1 MADFAG
7 IEPFSGD
14 SSINA
19 TEWMDRFENFV
30 IFKGFKEQRRTAA
43 LSLLLRDGARR
54 WLGTLPN
61 ETKNSFILLKEAF
74 LQRFKDRSPSWAKV
88 ADLFHRKQNITE
100 DTENFITF
108 MEAEGAK
115 VDLPE
120 QQVFH
125 AVMKGLL
132 PHIRQFVLLQ
142 NPHNLQ
148 ELRDIANRAE
158 AATKETTDT
167 SSLVLE
173 RLQEVQVQIKN
184 LSAAQ
189 IELKSEVQT
198 AVNAAAAVPTR
209 LNSSGDSIG
218 ERWLGDQRGNQ
229 DPIFHQQQYPRNGQ
243 GIQRIR
249 ARHNNEAGL
258 HQFYPEGGYHKS
270 GARQDFSSRYMCYGC
285 GASDHHRSQCPAWQ
299 VICHNCG
306 RRGHYARVC
315 RSVQTGQSFFSPR

>member
-14 SSINA
+14 SSVNA

-43 LSLLLRDGARR
+43 LSLLLRGGAQR
-54 WLGTLPN
+54 WLATLPGD
-61 ETKNSFILLKEAF
+61 TKNSFILLKEAF
-74 LQRFKDRSPSWAKV
+74 LQRFKDTSPSWAKV
-88 ADLFHRKQNITE
+88 ADLFQRKQNITE

-120 QQVFH
+120 QQVFQ

-142 NPHNLQ
+142 NPQNLQ
-148 ELRDIANRAE
+148 ELRGIARTAE

-184 LSAAQ
+184 LSASQ
-189 IELKSEVQT
+189 IELKSEVHT
-198 AVNAAAAVPTR
+198 AVNAAAAVPSR
-209 LNSSGDSIG
+209 LNNSGDSIG
-218 ERWLGDQRGNQ
+218 EQWLGDQRGNQ
-229 DPIFHQQQYPRNGQ
+229 EPIFHQQQNPRNRQ
-243 GIQRIR
+243 GIQRLR
-249 ARHNNEAGL
+249 ARRNEAGL
-258 HQFYPEGGYHKS
+258 HQFYPEGGYYRS
-270 GARQDFSSRYMCYGC
+270 GAMQNFSSGYMCFVC

-315 RSVQTGQSFFSPR
+315 RSMQTGQSFLSSQ